1 MCLLAIYVVF
11 EERVF
16 FGERVLC
23 QGHTGWV
30 AQTTNRV
37 GSGGQEASN

>member
-11 EERVF
+11 EERAF